1 MEVRWVISDGEALY
15 ALLRSWDKK
24 KRKGK
29 DDVVEQFRQAVL
41 RMWPAFKVSDDDSR
55 TKRSSSRHKELKRI
69 ADGGSFL
76 IDEEQGLM
84 EPFHVKEAEFGS
96 AAPSSAGG
104 M

>member
-1 MEVRWVISDGEALY
+1 M
-15 ALLRSWDKK
+15 K
-24 KRKGK
+24 KRKSK

-41 RMWPAFKVSDDDSR
+41 RMWPAFKATDDDSQTK
-55 TKRSSSRHKELKRI
+55 TKRSSSRHKELKLI

-76 IDEEQGLM
+76 LDEEQGLM